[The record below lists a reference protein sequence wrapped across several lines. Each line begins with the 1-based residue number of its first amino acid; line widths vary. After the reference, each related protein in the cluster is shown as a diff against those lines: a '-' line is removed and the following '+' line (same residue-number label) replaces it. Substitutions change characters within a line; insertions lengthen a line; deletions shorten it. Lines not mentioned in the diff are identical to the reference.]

1 MTTVENGLRYILL
14 VNDLLLAFIGGKKS
28 FFPTLPSP
36 SSLLLHTKNV
46 NEIDWVWH
54 CDKMA
59 EEVEFVSDE
68 DVPHF
73 KKCGFRPT
81 GRFWKIYQV
90 PLYALTVVSTVESLL
105 VNLKTLLNQFAK
117 VTHVKTCIIY
127 RDFLATYPPSIIET
141 VVLVLFLKLFNQ
153 VPLIFW
159 WNSLAF
165 KVITASL

>member
-14 VNDLLLAFIGGKKS
+14 VNDLLLAFIGGKKA

-81 GRFWKIYQV
+81 GRFRKIYQV
-90 PLYALTVVSTVESLL
+90 PLYALTVVSTVESVL

-117 VTHVKTCIIY
+117 VTYVKTCIIIPP
-127 RDFLATYPPSIIET
+127 ATFSQLT
-141 VVLVLFLKLFNQ
+141 HQ
-153 VPLIFW
+153 V
-159 WNSLAF
+159 
-165 KVITASL
+165 K

>member
-68 DVPHF
+68 DVPYF

-81 GRFWKIYQV
+81 GRFRKIYQV
-90 PLYALTVVSTVESLL
+90 PLYALTVVSTVESVL

-117 VTHVKTCIIY
+117 VTYVKTCILIPP
-127 RDFLATYPPSIIET
+127 ATFSQLT
-141 VVLVLFLKLFNQ
+141 HQ
-153 VPLIFW
+153 V
-159 WNSLAF
+159 
-165 KVITASL
+165 K